1 MQFFIW
7 TRSTDLIKLSLIKMK
22 FIIFII
28 FFIFNTSL
36 ISATEILTYLESA
49 YKNNPILN
57 AERENFKS
65 IKENINISRSEFL
78 PSVSISGIQSS
89 QQDSNRANQAG
100 VTLPDTSNT
109 STTQSVSIDQKIF
122 QGFQGYNS
130 IKKSKLESK
139 KAALKLK
146 NIEQIILLESA
157 NVYYDLVYK
166 IKNTKFNLVNIDLF
180 ERQVEIDSSRVQK
193 GEITLTDLAQ
203 SESSLAGANAKFIT
217 AKTELL
223 TAKSNFE
230 RTIRLPAPKEVANES
245 SIKKIS
251 LNFPTSLSEA
261 LNFSEKKNPKLL
273 LAKLDYEISEKNVNI
288 EQSRFSPSASV
299 NYTQSQSKD
308 FSSSIDDIDKE
319 TLKATV
325 TIPLFKGGKNYSLL
339 KKSKFKKEQ
348 SNLLLQDTINE
359 VKTDTTNSWSSYQS
373 SESVL
378 KATQAQVKAAEI
390 ANEGITLEYDSGNA
404 RTTLEVIQSRSLL
417 LNARISNAIAE
428 RNFAT
433 SKFELLAVVGELTLD
448 NLKKPHLN

>member
-7 TRSTDLIKLSLIKMK
+7 TRNTILIKLNLIKMK
-22 FIIFII
+22 LIVFIIL
-28 FFIFNTSL
+28 FIFNTNL
-36 ISATEILTYLESA
+36 IFATEILTYLESA

-57 AERENFKS
+57 AERENYKA

-100 VTLPDTSNT
+100 VSLPDTSNT
-109 STTQSVSIDQKIF
+109 SATQSVSIDQKIF

-146 NIEQIILLESA
+146 DIEQIILLQSA

-166 IKNTKFNLVNIDLF
+166 IKNTKFNLANIDLF

-217 AKTELL
+217 AETELL

-230 RTIRLPAPKEVANES
+230 RIIRLPAPKEN
-245 SIKKIS
+245 SIKKIG

-273 LAKLDYEISEKNVNI
+273 LAKLDYEISEKDVNI

-299 NYTQSQSKD
+299 SYTQSQSKD

-378 KATQAQVKAAEI
+378 KATLAQVKAAEI

-433 SKFELLAVVGELTLD
+433 SKFKLLAVIGELTLE
-448 NLKKPHLN
+448 NLKKSHLN